1 MVVPTTAPD
10 VVAAG
15 VPAVVPGT
23 AAEVVTTAAP
33 LVVAAG
39 VPAVTSP
46 VVAETAGPV
55 VVGTANHANV
65 YILTHFA
72 TLKSSQL
79 HAIIYKIHWLRNW
92 EKHGHILPGPAVLV
106 ATPAVVVTADGGCVV
121 PDGGGVGVT
130 GC

>member
-1 MVVPTTAPD
+1 MMMYIHQIHCYAHSFQHAHVFVYLNIKLCAADLLGAVVPGCAPVVVPTTAPD

-39 VPAVTSP
+39 VPAVTALV

-55 VVGTANHANV
+55 VVGTANEANV
-65 YILTHFA
+65 
-72 TLKSSQL
+72 
-79 HAIIYKIHWLRNW
+79 
-92 EKHGHILPGPAVLV
+92 
-106 ATPAVVVTADGGCVV
+106 
-121 PDGGGVGVT
+121 
-130 GC
+130 

>member
-1 MVVPTTAPD
+1 MVFIYLRITLFAFDLLGAAVPGFAPVVVPTTAPD

-39 VPAVTSP
+39 VPAVTTP

-55 VVGTANHANV
+55 VVGTANQNQCM
-65 YILTHFA
+65 IC
-72 TLKSSQL
+72 
-79 HAIIYKIHWLRNW
+79 
-92 EKHGHILPGPAVLV
+92 HILLPSNLHN
-106 ATPAVVVTADGGCVV
+106 CIQ
-121 PDGGGVGVT
+121 
-130 GC
+130 

>member
-46 VVAETAGPV
+46 VVVAETA
-55 VVGTANHANV
+55 
-65 YILTHFA
+65 
-72 TLKSSQL
+72 
-79 HAIIYKIHWLRNW
+79 
-92 EKHGHILPGPAVLV
+92 
-106 ATPAVVVTADGGCVV
+106 GCVV